1 MKPKIYL
8 YGTSGQYGNYLA
20 ALTEAGAEPVLS
32 RDLFRACGCDGL
44 LLPGGGDIGV
54 TLEATDSFLIRSF
67 ADSGRPILG
76 ICRGMQALNV
86 FFGGTLHARIPG
98 HQQVQG
104 DLIHPTR
111 ARGLLSQL
119 LGPAPLVTSNHH
131 QAVRVLGEELCLL
144 QQAADGT
151 IEGFCH
157 ETLPILGVQWHP
169 ERQSGCG
176 RMRWMPGRC
185 CGILWAN
192 AVANLRRDWYTVRKG
207 GRLMKAITRELN
219 LELGR
224 PTADEALRRLEAE
237 LEAARHMNTPLLKLI
252 HGYGSSGKGG
262 RIRTASR
269 KYLLAQQEKG
279 RIAAVVPGE
288 RFSIFDETTRRAL
301 QQYPHLRQDRDL
313 ERENMGV
320 TFIFL
325 RRF

>member
-119 LGPAPLVTSNHH
+119 LGLAPLVNSNHH

-169 ERQSGCG
+169 ERQSGA
-176 RMRWMPGRC
+176 RLR
-185 CGILWAN
+185 AD
-192 AVANLRRDWYTVRKG
+192 AVDAG
-207 GRLMKAITRELN
+207 
-219 LELGR
+219 
-224 PTADEALRRLEAE
+224 
-237 LEAARHMNTPLLKLI
+237 PLLRYFVGQCSCKSAPGLV
-252 HGYGSSGKGG
+252 HCEKRGG
-262 RIRTASR
+262 
-269 KYLLAQQEKG
+269 G
-279 RIAAVVPGE
+279 
-288 RFSIFDETTRRAL
+288 
-301 QQYPHLRQDRDL
+301 
-313 ERENMGV
+313 
-320 TFIFL
+320 
-325 RRF
+325 

>member
-1 MKPKIYL
+1 MAKPANTVFL
-8 YGTSGQYGNYLA
+8 YGEPWDYATYRLALEAVGLRPVVSRSLMA
-20 ALTEAGAEPVLS
+20 ALG
-32 RDLFRACGCDGL
+32 CGGL
-44 LLPGGGDIGV
+44 LLPGGGDIHGRLPPEE
-54 TLEATDSFLIRSF
+54 TFLLRTFWEAR
-67 ADSGRPILG
+67 RPILG

-119 LGPAPLVTSNHH
+119 LGPAPLVNSNHH

-169 ERQSGCG
+169 ERQSACG

-207 GRLMKAITRELN
+207 GE
-219 LELGR
+219 
-224 PTADEALRRLEAE
+224 ADESHHTGTESGTGTA
-237 LEAARHMNTPLLKLI
+237 
-252 HGYGSSGKGG
+252 YGG
-262 RIRTASR
+262 
-269 KYLLAQQEKG
+269 
-279 RIAAVVPGE
+279 
-288 RFSIFDETTRRAL
+288 
-301 QQYPHLRQDRDL
+301 
-313 ERENMGV
+313 
-320 TFIFL
+320 
-325 RRF
+325 

>member
-119 LGPAPLVTSNHH
+119 LGTVPLVNSNHH
-131 QAVRVLGEELCLL
+131 QAVNALGRRLSDC
-144 QQAADGT
+144 QWGSDGV
-151 IEGFCH
+151 IEAVVH
-157 ETLPILGVQWHP
+157 TSLPVLGVQYHP
-169 ERQSGCG
+169 ERQSFSRRREDAVDAAPLFC
-176 RMRWMPGRC
+176 W
-185 CGILWAN
+185 WA
-192 AVANLRRDWYTVRKG
+192 
-207 GRLMKAITRELN
+207 
-219 LELGR
+219 
-224 PTADEALRRLEAE
+224 
-237 LEAARHMNTPLLKLI
+237 
-252 HGYGSSGKGG
+252 
-262 RIRTASR
+262 
-269 KYLLAQQEKG
+269 AQIK
-279 RIAAVVPGE
+279 
-288 RFSIFDETTRRAL
+288 
-301 QQYPHLRQDRDL
+301 
-313 ERENMGV
+313 
-320 TFIFL
+320 
-325 RRF
+325 

>member
-54 TLEATDSFLIRSF
+54 TLEATDGFLIRSF

-86 FFGGTLHARIPG
+86 LFGGTLHTSIPG
-98 HQQVQG
+98 HQQ
-104 DLIHPTR
+104 
-111 ARGLLSQL
+111 
-119 LGPAPLVTSNHH
+119 LGPAPLVNSNHH

-169 ERQSGCG
+169 ERQSGARLRADAVDAGPLLRYFVGQCSCKSA
-176 RMRWMPGRC
+176 PGLVHCEKR
-185 CGILWAN
+185 G
-192 AVANLRRDWYTVRKG
+192 
-207 GRLMKAITRELN
+207 E
-219 LELGR
+219 
-224 PTADEALRRLEAE
+224 ADESHHTGTKSGAGTA
-237 LEAARHMNTPLLKLI
+237 
-252 HGYGSSGKGG
+252 YGG
-262 RIRTASR
+262 
-269 KYLLAQQEKG
+269 
-279 RIAAVVPGE
+279 
-288 RFSIFDETTRRAL
+288 
-301 QQYPHLRQDRDL
+301 
-313 ERENMGV
+313 
-320 TFIFL
+320 
-325 RRF
+325 

>member
-131 QAVRVLGEELCLL
+131 QAVRVLGRSCAFCNRRPTAPSRVSAMRRCPFWACNGTRSAR
-144 QQAADGT
+144 AA
-151 IEGFCH
+151 
-157 ETLPILGVQWHP
+157 PA
-169 ERQSGCG
+169 CG

-207 GRLMKAITRELN
+207 G
-219 LELGR
+219 G
-224 PTADEALRRLEAE
+224 
-237 LEAARHMNTPLLKLI
+237 
-252 HGYGSSGKGG
+252 
-262 RIRTASR
+262 
-269 KYLLAQQEKG
+269 
-279 RIAAVVPGE
+279 
-288 RFSIFDETTRRAL
+288 
-301 QQYPHLRQDRDL
+301 
-313 ERENMGV
+313 
-320 TFIFL
+320 
-325 RRF
+325 

>member
-98 HQQVQG
+98 HQQAQG

-119 LGPAPLVTSNHH
+119 LGPAPLVNSNHH

-157 ETLPILGVQWHP
+157 ETLPILGRAMAPGAP
-169 ERQSGCG
+169 ERRPPAGGCG
-176 RMRWMPGRC
+176 GCRAAAAVF
-185 CGILWAN
+185 CGPMQLQICVRTGTLWE
-192 AVANLRRDWYTVRKG
+192 KG
-207 GRLMKAITRELN
+207 G
-219 LELGR
+219 G
-224 PTADEALRRLEAE
+224 
-237 LEAARHMNTPLLKLI
+237 
-252 HGYGSSGKGG
+252 
-262 RIRTASR
+262 
-269 KYLLAQQEKG
+269 
-279 RIAAVVPGE
+279 
-288 RFSIFDETTRRAL
+288 
-301 QQYPHLRQDRDL
+301 
-313 ERENMGV
+313 
-320 TFIFL
+320 
-325 RRF
+325 

>member
-44 LLPGGGDIGV
+44 LLPGGGDIGD

-86 FFGGTLHARIPG
+86 FFRRHAPRP
-98 HQQVQG
+98 
-104 DLIHPTR
+104 HPRTSAGAGR
-111 ARGLLSQL
+111 SDPPHTGQRTAFAAAGA
-119 LGPAPLVTSNHH
+119 GPLVNSNHH

-169 ERQSGCG
+169 ERQSGARLRADAVDAGPLLRYFVGQCSCKSA
-176 RMRWMPGRC
+176 PGLVHCEKR
-185 CGILWAN
+185 G
-192 AVANLRRDWYTVRKG
+192 
-207 GRLMKAITRELN
+207 E
-219 LELGR
+219 
-224 PTADEALRRLEAE
+224 ADESHHTGTKSGAGTA
-237 LEAARHMNTPLLKLI
+237 
-252 HGYGSSGKGG
+252 HGG
-262 RIRTASR
+262 
-269 KYLLAQQEKG
+269 
-279 RIAAVVPGE
+279 
-288 RFSIFDETTRRAL
+288 
-301 QQYPHLRQDRDL
+301 
-313 ERENMGV
+313 
-320 TFIFL
+320 
-325 RRF
+325 

>member
-54 TLEATDSFLIRSF
+54 TLGATDSFLIRSF

-119 LGPAPLVTSNHH
+119 LRPAPLVTSNHH

-169 ERQSGCG
+169 ERQSGARLRADAVDAGPLLRYFVGQCSCKSA
-176 RMRWMPGRC
+176 PGLVHCEKR
-185 CGILWAN
+185 G
-192 AVANLRRDWYTVRKG
+192 
-207 GRLMKAITRELN
+207 E
-219 LELGR
+219 
-224 PTADEALRRLEAE
+224 ADESHHTGTKSGAGTA
-237 LEAARHMNTPLLKLI
+237 
-252 HGYGSSGKGG
+252 HGG
-262 RIRTASR
+262 
-269 KYLLAQQEKG
+269 
-279 RIAAVVPGE
+279 
-288 RFSIFDETTRRAL
+288 
-301 QQYPHLRQDRDL
+301 
-313 ERENMGV
+313 
-320 TFIFL
+320 
-325 RRF
+325 